1 MAVSVVD
8 ATGFELEGVPP
19 LPVQVGRTDTDVTT
33 IVPDIALIVA
43 GDVID
48 NGVRPLRP
56 ATVIAGHKDARAFD
70 TAPEIQSAR
79 RYLTDAPRL
88 LGGCTSAEQFYRGM
102 LALHPHRLNARSPL
116 GCGDHNVPARTSAP
130 LEGQPDPRRLV
141 VHSVVR
147 AVAVHPASTAGR
159 PFQRLTQ

>member
-33 IVPDIALIVA
+33 IVPGIALIVA

-79 RYLTDAPRL
+79 RYLTNARRL
-88 LGGCTSAEQFYRGM
+88 PGGCTSAEQFYKGM
-102 LALHPHRLNARSPL
+102 LALDPHRLNPGVLWDAAITPFP
-116 GCGDHNVPARTSAP
+116 PARP
-130 LEGQPDPRRLV
+130 P
-141 VHSVVR
+141 HSR
-147 AVAVHPASTAGR
+147 TI
-159 PFQRLTQ
+159 LTHGDSSFMR

>member
-1 MAVSVVD
+1 LPTGEVAVSVVD
-8 ATGFELEGVPP
+8 ATGFELEGVPL

-102 LALHPHRLNARSPL
+102 LALHPHRLKPGLRWDAAITMFP
-116 GCGDHNVPARTSAP
+116 PARP
-130 LEGQPDPRRLV
+130 P
-141 VHSVVR
+141 HSRVN
-147 AVAVHPASTAGR
+147 
-159 PFQRLTQ
+159 LTHGDSSFIR